1 MALKAAF
8 YRGTRP
14 GLAGIYNRLVRWWTK
29 SPYSHV
35 ELIFYDGV
43 KCAGG
48 LAASASNMDGG
59 VRTKVIDFD
68 LARWDFIELPDELA
82 ERAWQW
88 FRDHDGAPYDLVG
101 NLQFVLAPVPH
112 SQTRWF
118 CSEAVAAALGIPDP
132 WRYSPGTLASAL
144 TLLQPASAGFVFS
157 DAPTP

>member
-1 MALKAAF
+1 MKAAF
-8 YRGTRP
+8 YKGTRP

-35 ELIFYDGV
+35 ELIFYDGE

-48 LAASASNMDGG
+48 LAASASNIDGG

-68 LARWDFIELPDELA
+68 PARWDFIDLPDELA
-82 ERAWQW
+82 ERAWRW
-88 FRDHDGAPYDLVG
+88 FREHDGAPYDLVG
-101 NLQFVLAPVPH
+101 NLQFVLAPIPH
-112 SQTRWF
+112 SQRRWF

-157 DAPTP
+157 AATTP

>member
-1 MALKAAF
+1 MKAAF
-8 YRGTRP
+8 YKGTRP

-35 ELIFYDGV
+35 ELVFYDGERLT
-43 KCAGG
+43 GW

-68 LARWDFIELPDELA
+68 PARWDFIELPEVLED
-82 ERAWQW
+82 RAWQW
-88 FRDHDGAPYDLVG
+88 FCEHDGAPYDLVG
-101 NLQFVLAPVPH
+101 NLQFVLAPIPH
-112 SQTRWF
+112 SQRRWF

-144 TLLQPASAGFVFS
+144 TLLQQPAPAGFF
-157 DAPTP
+157 TPVERQQ